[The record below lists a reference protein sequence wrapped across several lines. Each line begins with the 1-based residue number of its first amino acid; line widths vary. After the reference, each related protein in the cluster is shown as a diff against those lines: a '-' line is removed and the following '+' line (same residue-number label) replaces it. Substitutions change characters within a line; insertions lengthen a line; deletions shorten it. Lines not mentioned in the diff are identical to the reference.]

1 MAKYETWQKEEKRE
15 EIKEQIIKR
24 GRTKSELAEY
34 MGINRSTF
42 YLWLNEYED
51 FKQLIE
57 EAEKERIDYICDK
70 IERKLE
76 KEDSEAYG
84 FNFKAMTYYLEKMR
98 SEKWGNR
105 KEEKLKAVIDDM
117 TGEV

>member
-76 KEDSEAYG
+76 KEASEEYG

-98 SEKWGNR
+98 PEKWGNR

>member
-34 MGINRSTF
+34 MGIDRSTF
-42 YLWLNEYED
+42 YLWINTHED

-57 EAEKERIDYICDK
+57 ESEKERIDYICDK

-76 KEDSEAYG
+76 EEASQEYG
-84 FNFKAMTYYLEKMR
+84 VNFKVMTYYLEKMR
-98 SEKWGNR
+98 PEKWGNK

-117 TGEV
+117 TDEA